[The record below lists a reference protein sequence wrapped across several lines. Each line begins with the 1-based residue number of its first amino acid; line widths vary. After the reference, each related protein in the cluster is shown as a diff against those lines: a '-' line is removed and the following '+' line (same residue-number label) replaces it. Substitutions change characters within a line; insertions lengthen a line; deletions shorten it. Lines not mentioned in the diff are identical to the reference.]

1 MSHLPSLEAK
11 SLPKFYEENSNS
23 SEDLEKDKHEINRLF
38 RTVKRLDF
46 FRWAVGFPSLIIS
59 VSAFWVLFKL
69 PTDPSYQ
76 KLILF
81 NIFAIAFVLFCVCCA
96 SLRLVQSGNQWFSK
110 LIPDLNLSEDAK
122 RIIQELS
129 NGSLQAYFVTASPL
143 SQKAVFRAPDG
154 EKLESEMSSRVFK
167 SLFCPL
173 LLMNN
178 PDCWHFV
185 LSDYRNI
192 FSGIRRPIYVQI
204 ASSVKLAEPAT
215 FADERTIESEGDRL
229 KSHWRH
235 SIPPELRTE
244 FCKTFIRIGKWR
256 DDDAVK
262 VRSALNAVLEY
273 DQSVPL
279 RGGQEQRAF
288 LARVAINALTTA
300 QKREGF
306 STLWLSK
313 GAEGNGDPTQ
323 SLSKFFGYAKD
334 HDYVRYRIETF
345 KEMGLKDQSSISN

>member
-1 MSHLPSLEAK
+1 MSPPQQLDAESLSKFHEKQSISDENLDRDRVEVRKLYK
-11 SLPKFYEENSNS
+11 SIQKTDFLRWILGFMSLVTSIS
-23 SEDLEKDKHEINRLF
+23 SISYFISHINDRSWGRF
-38 RTVKRLDF
+38 CSF
-46 FRWAVGFPSLIIS
+46 
-59 VSAFWVLFKL
+59 
-69 PTDPSYQ
+69 
-76 KLILF
+76 ILF
-81 NIFAIAFVLFCVCCA
+81 AITFVLFCICCA
-96 SLRLVQSGNQWFSK
+96 LLRLIQSGVPYFVKCIPDVQLSNESKDTIESLR
-110 LIPDLNLSEDAK
+110 
-122 RIIQELS
+122 
-129 NGSLQAYFVTASPL
+129 NGRLRAHFVTASPV
-143 SQKAVFRAPDG
+143 SNAAMFRASDG
-154 EKLESEMSSRVFK
+154 EKLDNEISSRLFK

-173 LLMNN
+173 LLIDN
-178 PDCWHFV
+178 PDYWHFV
-185 LSDYRNI
+185 LADYRNI
-192 FSGIRRPIYVQI
+192 FSGIRRPIYVQT
-204 ASSVKLAEPAT
+204 SPSLKLDEPAT
-215 FADERTIESEGDRL
+215 FAHERTIESEEDRL

-235 SIPPELRTE
+235 SIPPDLRTE

-256 DDDAVK
+256 DDDAIK

>member
-1 MSHLPSLEAK
+1 MSHLPSLVAK

-23 SEDLEKDKHEINRLF
+23 FEDLQKDKYEINRLF
-38 RTVKRLDF
+38 RGVKRLDF
-46 FRWAVGFPSLIIS
+46 LRWAIGFPSLVIS
-59 VSAFWVLFKL
+59 VTSAGTLINL
-69 PTDPSYQ
+69 STEHPYQ
-76 KLILF
+76 KIVLF
-81 NIFAIAFVLFCVCCA
+81 NIFAILFSLFCVCCA
-96 SLRLVQSGNQWFSK
+96 SLRLVQSGNQWFSRF
-110 LIPDLNLSEDAK
+110 IPDLNLSDDAT
-122 RIIQELS
+122 RIIEELS
-129 NGSLQAYFVTASPL
+129 KGSLRAHFVTASPL
-143 SQKAVFRAPDG
+143 SKKAVFRAPDG

-173 LLMNN
+173 LLIDN
-178 PDCWHFV
+178 PDYWHFV
-185 LSDYRNI
+185 LADYRNI
-192 FSGIRRPIYVQI
+192 FSGIRRPIYVQT
-204 ASSVKLAEPAT
+204 SPSLRLDETAT
-215 FADERTIESEGDRL
+215 FSDERAVEAEEDRL

-235 SIPPELRTE
+235 SIPPEFRTQ

-256 DDDAVK
+256 DDDAIK

-300 QKREGF
+300 QIREGF
-306 STLWLSK
+306 PTLWLSK